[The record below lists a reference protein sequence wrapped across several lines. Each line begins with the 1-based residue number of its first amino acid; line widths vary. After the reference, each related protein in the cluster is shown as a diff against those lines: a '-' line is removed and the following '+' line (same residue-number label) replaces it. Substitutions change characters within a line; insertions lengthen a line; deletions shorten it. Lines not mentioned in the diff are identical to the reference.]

1 MEPRRKFDARG
12 GQTVSPPAFG
22 TARWAPGKASARG
35 PRGSAA
41 ALLLPAVIRDR
52 ARRSRGW
59 ALGVPDELGAVIVAA
74 GHRAM
79 RSGIRRREAPLGDV
93 RQLRARQV
101 ARESATRRDVAPLR
115 RAV

>member
-1 MEPRRKFDARG
+1 MPGG

-22 TARWAPGKASARG
+22 TARRAPGEASARG
-35 PRGSAA
+35 PRGAAA

-59 ALGVPDELGAVIVAA
+59 ALGVADELGAVIVAA

-79 RSGIRRREAPLGDV
+79 RSGIRRREAPLDDV
-93 RQLRARQV
+93 RPREARLREGRSP
-101 ARESATRRDVAPLR
+101 SAVRSAHLSRPRVRPSR
-115 RAV
+115 